1 MTKIQHNV
9 RLGHSLK
16 VYPKK
21 SQNATERVNWDKL
34 EQIVYDDD
42 VYVDDEGD
50 ADNDDDDD
58 DNDDGDDIDDDD
70 NDDDIDVEE
79 V

>member
-16 VYPKK
+16 VYPRK

-42 VYVDDEGD
+42 VYVDDKGD
-50 ADNDDDDD
+50 ADNDDDDGD
-58 DNDDGDDIDDDD
+58 DNDDDD